1 MNDTASKDGLFLLT
15 CQCTEVVA
23 VFL

>member
-23 VFL
+23 VLL